1 MATEGIT
8 VTFTEEGVDLICQ
21 CKLGFRVWWTEAWL
35 LDAEEINLSTE
46 NIGARRLHSI
56 LERIMEDISYNGPD
70 SEQKEYIIDEGY
82 VRDSL
87 KDYVVK
93 HDYTKYLL

>member
-1 MATEGIT
+1 
-8 VTFTEEGVDLICQ
+8 
-21 CKLGFRVWWTEAWL
+21 
-35 LDAEEINLSTE
+35 
-46 NIGARRLHSI
+46 
-56 LERIMEDISYNGPD
+56 MEDISYNGPD